1 MKFELLVFGI
11 TAFLVANTYYDGKF
25 MKILV
30 SWKKYYE
37 MAMYAFLG
45 LSFYLFIK
53 KYPSQSKTAFL
64 HANDMVKYMPIDNE
78 AREIFSPL
86 IDMTTNNIFTK
97 LAPEENTNTPQF
109 KRMMHSGKQS
119 TKRSVSETKKK
130 HVASSQGWKCATCG
144 VQLPG
149 SFEVDHIIRLEHGG
163 TNEINNLR
171 AQCRNCH
178 GEKTAMENL

>member
-1 MKFELLVFGI
+1 MKFELLIFGI
-11 TAFLVANTYYDGKF
+11 TAFLVVNTYYDGKY

-45 LSFYLFIK
+45 LSMYLFIK
-53 KYPSQSKTAFL
+53 KYPSQSKTAFI

-78 AREIFSPL
+78 AKELFSPL

-97 LAPEENTNTPQF
+97 MVPEENTPQF
-109 KRMMHSGKQS
+109 KRMMNSGKGA

-130 HVASSQGWKCATCG
+130 YVASSQGWKCSTCG
-144 VQLPG
+144 VQLPA
-149 SFEVDHIIRLEHGG
+149 SFEVDHKIRLEHGG
-163 TNEINNLR
+163 SNEVSNLH

-178 GEKTAMENL
+178 GEKTTMENL

>member
-11 TAFLVANTYYDGKF
+11 TAFLVVNTYYEGKY
-25 MKILV
+25 MKILI

-64 HANDMVKYMPIDNE
+64 HANDMIKYMPIDNE

-86 IDMTTNNIFTK
+86 IDMTTNNIFNIRDNIYYNV
-97 LAPEENTNTPQF
+97 LSLF
-109 KRMMHSGKQS
+109 KMCTGS
-119 TKRSVSETKKK
+119 RS
-130 HVASSQGWKCATCG
+130 
-144 VQLPG
+144 
-149 SFEVDHIIRLEHGG
+149 
-163 TNEINNLR
+163 
-171 AQCRNCH
+171 
-178 GEKTAMENL
+178 